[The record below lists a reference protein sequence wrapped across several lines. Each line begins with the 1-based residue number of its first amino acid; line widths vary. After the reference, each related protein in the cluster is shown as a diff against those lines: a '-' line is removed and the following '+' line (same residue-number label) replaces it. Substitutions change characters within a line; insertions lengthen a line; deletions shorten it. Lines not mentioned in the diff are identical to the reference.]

1 MRRRIHVRHM
11 TEEIRPVFI
20 EENPETLNC
29 DALQV
34 LGFQTKFYVFSGA
47 NLMRTLTTPYS
58 LGCLSKIPEIG
69 GLALA

>member
-1 MRRRIHVRHM
+1 M

-34 LGFQTKFYVFSGA
+34 LGFQTKFYVFFWCKLDAHTYNSIFIRLFVK
-47 NLMRTLTTPYS
+47 NP
-58 LGCLSKIPEIG
+58 
-69 GLALA
+69 